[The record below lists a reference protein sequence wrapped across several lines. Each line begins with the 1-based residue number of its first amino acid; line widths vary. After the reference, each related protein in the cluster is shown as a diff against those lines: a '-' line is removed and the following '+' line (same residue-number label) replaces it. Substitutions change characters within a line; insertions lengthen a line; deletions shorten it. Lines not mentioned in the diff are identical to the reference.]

1 MYMWLTY
8 NLQSI
13 SFWRWLRICPSLS
26 TTSDNVPL
34 VPVPEGWNP
43 SIAVL
48 PCSDKQTNTKHWVLK
63 LPCQNISATS
73 SSFSLVFSS
82 WHMGVVFVCNNGTP
96 GYYLRPSSLLHIGL
110 LHIGFLIIMLMQ
122 FKTSHC
128 RQDIIAFISELLS

>member
-1 MYMWLTY
+1 MAD
-8 NLQSI
+8 LQLAKYFI
-13 SFWRWLRICPSLS
+13 LKVTPYLS

-34 VPVPEGWNP
+34 VPVPEAWNS
-43 SIAVL
+43 SIAIL
-48 PCSDKQTNTKHWVLK
+48 PRSNKQTNTKQWVLK

-96 GYYLRPSSLLHIGL
+96 GYYLRLLQF
-110 LHIGFLIIMLMQ
+110 GFLIIMQIQ

-128 RQDIIAFISELLS
+128 RKHKSAFIWLSYCPNLHKKT